1 MTDRTAAPPG
11 STGCDAAA
19 PADPVRSGRDAVRT
33 RGALVRAARRRFAT
47 DGYRATT
54 VRRIAS
60 DVGVNVALIGRYFGS
75 KEGLFEACM
84 NRTAE
89 ELGTGGPARSSA
101 AEGIDGT
108 IGRLIAHVVEA
119 PNADDPL
126 QLLLLLRSSGDE
138 NADAIRRRTLQTFT
152 ERLAASAGWDAADP
166 ATAGLLLRAQIAIAT
181 MLGLVMLR
189 TSVGAQPAASA
200 TIGDLEEPLG
210 DLLRGLLAP
219 DS

>member
-1 MTDRTAAPPG
+1 M
-11 STGCDAAA
+11 
-19 PADPVRSGRDAVRT
+19 
-33 RGALVRAARRRFAT
+33 VRAARRRFAT